1 MAEKL
6 YNKITKEESI
16 LNYLKEGH
24 ELTCREAIDKFSV
37 NYLPRLYSLISRK
50 RL

>member
-1 MAEKL
+1 MTEKQ

-24 ELTCREAIDKFSV
+24 ELTCREAIDLFSI
-37 NYLPRLYSLISRK
+37 NYLPRLHSFISRT

>member
-1 MAEKL
+1 MTEKQ

-24 ELTCREAIDKFSV
+24 ELTCREAIDKFAI
-37 NYLPRLYSLISRK
+37 NYLPRLHSFISRT